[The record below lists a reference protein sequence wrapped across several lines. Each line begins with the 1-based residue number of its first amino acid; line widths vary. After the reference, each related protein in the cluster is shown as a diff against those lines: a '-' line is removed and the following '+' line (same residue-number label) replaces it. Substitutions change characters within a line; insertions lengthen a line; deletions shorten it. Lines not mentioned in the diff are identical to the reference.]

1 MFKQTAIFYLFFFV
15 FTLSQSTK
23 GQADAEKKPVFSV
36 EKTVHNFGL
45 INETDGEALHI
56 FKVKNTGDA
65 PLIISHVQT
74 SCGCAE
80 PEWTREPIQPGEIG
94 DVVIIYSPENRPGP
108 FKKNITV
115 YTNEKT
121 RRQRLTIQGDVIPKS
136 QRLEASFHDTIGVVQ
151 MESKDFLFYTMRPQE
166 VFTKEIW
173 IQNFSEEDVYLSVK
187 NMPDYITVEMPEKLE
202 SMQPQRFK
210 ITLDGTTINKKG
222 RLLSQ
227 FVLETKTASNQINE
241 GSLSIIAHFIDD
253 FNNLTPTERTNGASL
268 QFSPAILE
276 FGKLK
281 KGGFLGI
288 GGKTATRRQLT
299 ITNEGQSPLVIHSA
313 SVDNPHVE
321 VVALKNN
328 TIQPGESTNI
338 EVLIH
343 SKNLKESLDTEMYIV
358 CNDAKGPI
366 RQVRITAEK

>member
-1 MFKQTAIFYLFFFV
+1 MLKKTAIFHLF
-15 FTLSQSTK
+15 LSIFILTQPAK
-23 GQADAEKKPVFSV
+23 GQDGTEKKPVFTV
-36 EKTVHNFGL
+36 DKTVHDFGL
-45 INETDGEALHI
+45 VNETDGEALHV

-65 PLIISHVQT
+65 PLIISHVQS

-80 PEWTREPIQPGEIG
+80 PDWTREPIQPGQIG
-94 DVVIIYSPENRPGP
+94 DVVIVYSPTNRPGP

-121 RRQRLTIQGDVIPKS
+121 RRQRLTIQGDVIPKP
-136 QRLEASFHDTIGVVQ
+136 QRLNASFHDTIGVVQ

-187 NMPDYITVEMPEKLE
+187 NMPGYIKVEMPEKLE
-202 SMQPQRFK
+202 SKKPQRLK
-210 ITLDGTTINKKG
+210 ITLDGTSIDKKG

-227 FVLETKTASNQINE
+227 FIMEAKTASNQISE
-241 GSLSIIAHFIDD
+241 GPLFIIAHFIDD
-253 FNNLTPTERTNGASL
+253 FNNLTPTEMANSASM

-281 KGGFLGI
+281 KSGFLGL
-288 GGKTATRRQLT
+288 GGKTATSQLT
-299 ITNEGQSPLVIHSA
+299 ITNEGKSPLVIHSA

-343 SKNLKESLDTEMYIV
+343 SKKLNESLDTELHIV